1 MLFSEIIGQR
11 ETKEHLLHAASDGRI
26 SHAQLF
32 LGNEGSGNFA
42 LALAYAQYLF
52 CENRSDSDSCGVCAS
67 CRKVEKLV
75 HPDLTFSFPMAANVK
90 EKIKICADL
99 LPEFREAVSQN
110 PYLSYNE
117 WVTSIDAENKQGII
131 NVEEAADIVHRL
143 GFRSVEGGYKIC
155 IIWYPESLH
164 ISAANKLLKIIEE
177 PPEDT
182 LFLLVAE
189 NHGKILPTISSR
201 TQLIKINAVT
211 DAEMWEGLQ
220 SKHQLSVEE
229 ARSIAHRA
237 DGSYNKALHL
247 LQEQSNDDYST
258 QFLEWMR
265 QCLKLRVSELTEFC
279 ETMASQS
286 REQQK
291 IFLQYTL
298 YIARECILIN
308 YGDLSMVRL
317 SEQDLSAYRKFAP
330 FVNKSNVDD
339 FVEEVNKAHFHL
351 ERNAN
356 PRILFTDLSF
366 ALHRL
371 LKVK

>member
-1 MLFSEIIGQR
+1 MLFGEIIGQR
-11 ETKEHLLHAASDGRI
+11 ETKEHLLRAATEGRI

-52 CENRSDSDSCGVCAS
+52 CENRSVSDSCGVCAS
-67 CRKVEKLV
+67 CRKVGKLV
-75 HPDLTFSFPMAANVK
+75 HPDLTFSFPMAANAK

-99 LPEFREAVSQN
+99 LPEFREVVLQN

-164 ISAANKLLKIIEE
+164 TSAANKLLKIIEE
-177 PPEDT
+177 PPENT

-189 NHGKILPTISSR
+189 NHGKMLPTISSR
-201 TQLIKINAVT
+201 TQLIKVNAVT
-211 DAEMWEGLQ
+211 DTEMCDGLQ
-220 SKHQLSVEE
+220 SKHQLSAEE

-247 LQEQSNDDYST
+247 LQEQTNDDYSL

-265 QCLKLRVSELTEFC
+265 YCLKLRVKELTEFC
-279 ETMASQS
+279 ESMASQS

-291 IFLQYTL
+291 IFLQYAL
-298 YIARECILIN
+298 YVTRECLLIN
-308 YGDLSMVRL
+308 YGDASMVRL
-317 SEQDLSAYRKFAP
+317 SEQDLSAYKKFAP
-330 FVNKSNVDD
+330 FVNKNNVDD

-366 ALHRL
+366 SLHRL